1 MPICGLE
8 KGLEQ
13 NLRSIL
19 EQDYPAPHQVV
30 LSAQREDEPALPLL
44 RRLAEEYGPETGAS
58 AFCLGSSVAFRR
70 STLEAIGGL
79 EPLAEFL
86 VEDFEMGR
94 RMRALGL
101 RLALVRRPVD
111 SIIDLASA
119 RAWWQHQIYREQNTR
134 HARPKGFFAS
144 ILVRPL
150 HFVALLAARRA
161 RVREL
166 ARRLAGS
173 AAGADLERRIADSAR
188 ESTRIADLTLRAGRG
203 PLNACLAACDGTNS
217 IFTCS
222 PTSERMRSA
231 TSNTVILREPS
242 RL

>member
-119 RAWWQHQIYREQNTR
+119 RAWWQHQIYFDFHLLADERADALRHLEHGDLARAFEIVGLVRGRVVHREEVGVGEVAHIHELPVLVALAGHGERLPAQRLAQEDRDQGLLT
-134 HARPKGFFAS
+134 HARPGGDPVAQDGERQ
-144 ILVRPL
+144 LV
-150 HFVALLAARRA
+150 
-161 RVREL
+161 
-166 ARRLAGS
+166 GS
-173 AAGADLERRIADSAR
+173 W
-188 ESTRIADLTLRAGRG
+188 
-203 PLNACLAACDGTNS
+203 
-217 IFTCS
+217 
-222 PTSERMRSA
+222 
-231 TSNTVILREPS
+231 
-242 RL
+242 